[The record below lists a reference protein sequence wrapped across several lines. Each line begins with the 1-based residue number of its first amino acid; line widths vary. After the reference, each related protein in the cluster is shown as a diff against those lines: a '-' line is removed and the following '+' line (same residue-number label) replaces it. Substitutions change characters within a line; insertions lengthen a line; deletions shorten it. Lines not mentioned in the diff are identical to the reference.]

1 MSIVT
6 VKNKYQV
13 VIPLRVRNEV
23 GINVGDILDAKVE
36 RGRIV
41 FTPKSL
47 IDRGIAESLEDYKK
61 GRSFG
66 PFDSAEEMLASLHR
80 KVKKLRAT
88 KAASPRR

>member
-1 MSIVT
+1 MPIVT

-13 VIPLRVRNEV
+13 VIPVRLRNEV

-41 FTPKSL
+41 FTPKFL
-47 IDRGIAESLEDYKK
+47 IDRGVAESLEDYKN
-61 GRSFG
+61 GRSYG
-66 PFDSAEEMLASLHR
+66 SFDSAEKMLTSLHR
-80 KVKKLRAT
+80 NVKKLRAA

>member
-1 MSIVT
+1 MPIVT

-23 GINVGDILDAKVE
+23 GINVGDILDAKAE

-47 IDRGIAESLEDYKK
+47 IDRGVAESLEDYKK
-61 GRSFG
+61 GRAYG
-66 PFDSAEEMLASLHR
+66 PFDSAEEMVASLHR
-80 KVKKLRAT
+80 KVKKLKTARA
-88 KAASPRR
+88 SSRRR

>member
-1 MSIVT
+1 MPIVT

-47 IDRGIAESLEDYKK
+47 IDRGVAESLQDYKK
-61 GRSFG
+61 GRSYG
-66 PFDSAEEMLASLHR
+66 PFDSAEEMLASLR
-80 KVKKLRAT
+80 RNVKKLRAT
-88 KAASPRR
+88 KAAGPRR